1 MKKIGVLILF
11 FLCLGSSSCDKWLDV
26 RPKDEIYVDDALK
39 DRIGFVKALAG
50 IYLQLAEPGLYGRE
64 LKFGML
70 DVMAGYWIVDSQH
83 DYYAENQFDF
93 QNLAF
98 QQKRD
103 VIWLKMYSA
112 IYQCNMMLSYLDNIR
127 SDVYYNLIKGEL
139 LGLRAYIHLEIFKLF
154 GPVTLLKGM
163 NTPAVPYYSAVAK
176 EPAKFSTSQDFLY
189 KVEEDLLEA
198 KSLLREDPIIIN
210 GKVNDGNVEGQ
221 PYNALLDRRGIRM
234 NYYAVMALLVR
245 QAQWARDRP
254 KAIQRGEELLTQLS
268 FNKSIR
274 LINEEDIILAEE
286 VDRRWTVENIWGL
299 YVKDLRK
306 NMDGIFEG
314 DLYVSTILMPDFRD
328 FLANIYTQGSG
339 DNSDYRY
346 KMWGVNEYFVKFR
359 TIEFDEE
366 STKSANVHFFEM
378 QLINLPE
385 IYLILAESYLDQN
398 IDQAVKYLNTLRT
411 HRGLPKLA
419 GKIGITALALQDY
432 IMDEVRREYIGEGY
446 LYTYYKRLFHPI
458 YRNGYSIAASEAI
471 FLFPLPS
478 DEKLLNPQ

>member
-103 VIWLKMYSA
+103 VIWSKMYGA
-112 IYQCNMMLSYLDNIR
+112 IYQCNLMLSYLDNIR
-127 SDVYYNLIKGEL
+127 SDVYYNLVKGEL

-154 GPVTLLKGM
+154 GPVTLVKGM
-163 NTPAVPYYSAVAK
+163 NTPAVPYYSTVSK
-176 EPAKFSTSQDFLY
+176 QPEKFSTSKDFLS
-189 KVEEDLLEA
+189 KVERDLLEA
-198 KSLLREDPIIIN
+198 KSLLREDPIITK
-210 GKVNDGNVEGQ
+210 GKDHNGNVEGQ

-245 QAQWARDRP
+245 QAQWAEDRP
-254 KAIQRGEELLTQLS
+254 KAIQRGEELLAQINA
-268 FNKSIR
+268 NKSIR
-274 LINEEDIILAEE
+274 LIEEGDIVFSEE
-286 VDRRWTVENIWGL
+286 TDRRWTVENIWGL

-306 NMDGIFEG
+306 NMDGIFDG
-314 DLYVSTILMPDFRD
+314 DLYISTVLIPDFPD
-328 FLANIYTQGSG
+328 FLAHIYTQGSG
-339 DNSDYRY
+339 SISDYRY
-346 KMWGVNEYFVKFR
+346 KMWGVEDFFFKFW
-359 TIEFDEE
+359 TSNFDAE
-366 STKSANVHFFEM
+366 SIQPTNVHFFEM

-385 IYLILAESYLDQN
+385 IYLVLAESYLDQN
-398 IDQAVKYLNTLRT
+398 IGEAVKYLDILRI

-419 GKIGITALALQDY
+419 GKTGLTALALQDY
-432 IMDEVRREYIGEGY
+432 ITDEVRREYIGEGY

-458 YRNGYSIAASEAI
+458 YRNGYSIEASEAI
-471 FLFPLPS
+471 FMFPLPS
-478 DEKLLNPQ
+478 NEQLLNPQ

>member
-1 MKKIGVLILF
+1 MKNIWVAMLF
-11 FLCLGSSSCDKWLDV
+11 FFCLVNSSCNKWLDV
-26 RPKDEIYVDDALK
+26 RPKNEIYVDDALK
-39 DRIGFVKALAG
+39 DRVGFVKALAG

-70 DVMAGYWIVDSQH
+70 DVMAGYWIVDEQH

-103 VIWLKMYSA
+103 VIWSKMYGA

-127 SDVYYNLIKGEL
+127 TDVDYNLIKGEL

-154 GPVTLLKGM
+154 GPVTLLRGM
-163 NTPAVPYYSAVAK
+163 NTPAAPYYSAVAK

-189 KVEEDLLEA
+189 KVEKDLLEA
-198 KSLLREDPIIIN
+198 KNLLREDPIIIN
-210 GKVNDGNVEGQ
+210 GKINDGNVEGQ

-245 QAQWARDRP
+245 QAQWARDKP
-254 KAIQRGEELLTQLS
+254 KAIQYGEELLAQLS
-268 FNKSIR
+268 LNKSIR
-274 LINEEDIILAEE
+274 LINEGDIILAEK

-306 NMDGIFEG
+306 NMDGIFDG
-314 DLYVSTILMPDFRD
+314 DLYINTVLIPDFTD

-339 DNSDYRY
+339 NISDYRY
-346 KMWGVNEYFVKFR
+346 KMWGVKDFFIKFW
-359 TIEFDEE
+359 TLDPNEE
-366 STKSANVHFFEM
+366 STKPANAQFFEM
-378 QLINLPE
+378 QMINLPE
-385 IYLILAESYLDQN
+385 VYLILAESYVDRDIHKALRYLD
-398 IDQAVKYLNTLRT
+398 TLRI
-411 HRGLPKLA
+411 HRGLPKLIE
-419 GKIGITALALQDY
+419 KTGINAFTLQDY

-446 LYTYYKRLFHPI
+446 LFTYYKRLFHPI
-458 YRNGYSIAASEAI
+458 YRNGYSIEASEGV
-471 FLFPLPS
+471 FVFPLPI
-478 DEKLLNPQ
+478 DEKLFNPQ

>member
-93 QNLAF
+93 HNLAF

-103 VIWLKMYSA
+103 VIWSKMYGA
-112 IYQCNMMLSYLDNIR
+112 IYQCNLMLSYLDNIR
-127 SDVYYNLIKGEL
+127 SDVYYNLVKGEL

-154 GPVTLLKGM
+154 GPVTLVKGM
-163 NTPAVPYYSAVAK
+163 NTPAVPYYSAVSK
-176 EPAKFSTSQDFLY
+176 QPEKFSTSKDFLS
-189 KVEEDLLEA
+189 KVERDLLEA
-198 KSLLREDPIIIN
+198 KSLLREDPIITK
-210 GKVNDGNVEGQ
+210 GKDHNGNVEGQ

-245 QAQWARDRP
+245 QAQWAEDRP

-274 LINEEDIILAEE
+274 LIDEEDIILAEE

-299 YVKDLRK
+299 YVKDLKR
-306 NMDGIFEG
+306 NMDGIFDG
-314 DLYVSTILMPDFRD
+314 DLYISTVLIPDFPD
-328 FLANIYTQGSG
+328 FLAHIYTQGSG
-339 DNSDYRY
+339 SISDYRY
-346 KMWGVNEYFVKFR
+346 KMWGVKDFFIKFW
-359 TIEFDEE
+359 ILDSEE
-366 STKSANVHFFEM
+366 STRPANMHFFEM

-385 IYLILAESYLDQN
+385 IYLILAESYLNQN
-398 IDQAVKYLNTLRT
+398 INQSLKYLDVLRI

-419 GKIGITALALQDY
+419 GKAGISLLTLQDY

-471 FLFPLPS
+471 FMFPLPS
-478 DEKLLNPQ
+478 NEQLLNPQ